1 MTLLVAL
8 PILIPLC
15 TGTVCVLCWGRIRL
29 QRIASVVSGVAN
41 LVAAVALLW
50 HVRTEGILVSMM
62 GNWPPP
68 FGIALVA
75 DLLSAIM
82 VVLSA
87 TMGLTVLL
95 YSFGD
100 IDRRREQGG
109 YYPLFHLLLMGING
123 SFLTGD
129 LFNLFV
135 FFEVMLI
142 ASYVLLSL
150 GGEPGQL
157 QESFKY
163 LVLNLL
169 ASTVFVASV
178 GILYAVTG
186 TLNMADLALKI
197 EHTEQSGLMT
207 ALSMLF
213 LFVFGV
219 KAAIFPLFF
228 WLPDAYPE
236 PPTAVS
242 AIFGGL
248 LTKVGVYALI
258 RTFTLLFVQDT
269 AFTHSLILVLAAL
282 TMIVGVLGAI
292 VQNHFKR
299 ILSYHIISQI
309 GYMILGLGLYTPL
322 ALAGAIFYIIH
333 HITVKTALFL
343 DQWYHRAR
351 HWHPAIARHGGAA
364 QYLSVGR
371 DPIRAGSPVPGGYA
385 SLQWLFRQARTAD
398 GRRTGETICLCGCG
412 TARQPADLGL
422 DEQDLC
428 LRVLGRGEAKACTPR
443 AAYGSPP
450 THRFPGLAQRG
461 AGPRGR
467 TRLSARA
474 AGGNTAPLQI
484 DLHRGGLCRWPGDQV
499 MAGLFLLNLMLALT
513 WAALQGELDT
523 SNLVIGFLISAA
535 LIYLFRRMFFRP
547 SYFRKVALALTMTLV
562 FIKELLKS
570 NIAVLRIVFSPR
582 ARVRSGVIAV
592 PTELTNNV
600 ALTMLANMIT
610 LTPGTLT
617 LDISPDRRYL
627 YVHTLNLDD
636 PEDVKQ
642 EIHKAF
648 EVYLRE
654 LSR

>member
-1 MTLLVAL
+1 MTLVVAL
-8 PILIPLC
+8 PILIPLL
-15 TGTVCVLCWGRIRL
+15 TGTVCLLCWGRVGL
-29 QRIASVVSGVAN
+29 QRVVSVVS
-41 LVAAVALLW
+41 AVATLVVALVLLEC
-50 HVRTEGILVSMM
+50 VRTDGILVSMM

-100 IDRRREQGG
+100 IDRRREQWG

-135 FFEVMLI
+135 FFEVILI

-186 TLNMADLALKI
+186 TLNMADLAVKI
-197 EHTEQSGLMT
+197 SQTGQSGLMT

-228 WLPDAYPE
+228 WLPDSYPE

-248 LTKVGVYALI
+248 LTKVGVYTLI
-258 RTFTLLFVQDT
+258 RTFTLLFVQDI
-269 AFTHSLILVLAAL
+269 AFTHSFILVLAAL
-282 TMIVGVLGAI
+282 TMIIGVLSAI

-322 ALAGAIFYIIH
+322 ALAGSIFYIVH

-343 DQWYHRAR
+343 VSGITERA
-351 HWHPAIARHGGAA
+351 
-364 QYLSVGR
+364 
-371 DPIRAGSPVPGGYA
+371 
-385 SLQWLFRQARTAD
+385 
-398 GRRTGETICLCGCG
+398 TGTQQL
-412 TARQPADLGL
+412 
-422 DEQDLC
+422 
-428 LRVLGRGEAKACTPR
+428 KAM
-443 AAYGSPP
+443 
-450 THRFPGLAQRG
+450 
-461 AGPRGR
+461 
-467 TRLSARA
+467 
-474 AGGNTAPLQI
+474 
-484 DLHRGGLCRWPGDQV
+484 GGLLNTYPLV
-499 MAGLFLLNLMLALT
+499 AILFMLAALSLAGMPPFSGFFAKLT
-513 WAALQGELDT
+513 LLTAGVQEGQY
-523 SNLVIGFLISAA
+523 VYVG
-535 LIYLFRRMFFRP
+535 
-547 SYFRKVALALTMTLV
+547 VALLGSLLTLV
-562 FIKELLKS
+562 SMSKI
-570 NIAVLRIVFSPR
+570 
-582 ARVRSGVIAV
+582 
-592 PTELTNNV
+592 
-600 ALTMLANMIT
+600 
-610 LTPGTLT
+610 
-617 LDISPDRRYL
+617 YL
-627 YVHTLNLDD
+627 YVFWGEEKLTHERAVRHMDLLLPT
-636 PEDVKQ
+636 
-642 EIHKAF
+642 AF
-648 EVYLRE
+648 LVLITVSLGLLGEPVFQLAHQAATQLFSRE
-654 LSR
+654 TYIQAVFAAVQGAK